1 MIRQYFDEEG
11 TIYDNEPK
19 RWINPRRTPPLTYHG
34 VRDAL
39 PPFKNADV
47 ILKEKIAMLEKD
59 PRTIEF
65 EDLDESK
72 TSEELNQELTR
83 ALEALI

>member
-19 RWINPRRTPPLTYHG
+19 RWLNPRRMVPLTYHG
-34 VRDAL
+34 VRDTL

-47 ILKEKIAMLEKD
+47 ILKEKITLLEKD

-65 EDLDESK
+65 EDLGGNK
-72 TSEELNQELTR
+72 TSEQLNEELTR
-83 ALEALI
+83 ALEALM